1 MCRSATS
8 ELVKMY
14 FEIQSLIIKLC
25 SSAKEEV
32 DECLGNVVK
41 SLEEAENVKEVRQHI
56 QLGGETYHNSLDFLF
71 VNFLYCVLGVI
82 FCPTLLVT
90 YSCYHSEF
98 LIFGPALQMF
108 FSY

>member
-41 SLEEAENVKEVRQHI
+41 SLEEAENVKEVRHI
-56 QLGGETYHNSLDFLF
+56 TYNSLDFLF

-90 YSCYHSEF
+90 YSCYHSKF

>member
-14 FEIQSLIIKLC
+14 FEIQSLEITPC

-41 SLEEAENVKEVRQHI
+41 SLEEAENVKEVRHI
-56 QLGGETYHNSLDFLF
+56 TYNSLDFLF